1 MITPKAFATET
12 RALFVI
18 AWPMIIAQLA
28 QMGTGVVDT
37 VMAGH
42 YSSVDLAAIAIGYN
56 IWLPLLLLF
65 IGMMLGA
72 TVIIAQDYGAGRV
85 ERIRE
90 SLPQALWLA
99 LGLGAVAGPACYF
112 AAPLLHLLNLEKATH
127 KKSLEYLQAVAFGHS
142 SPSSFLGWHSLVGTA
157 TPGPTVL
164 SQ

>member
-1 MITPKAFATET
+1 MISPSAFATET
-12 RALFVI
+12 RALFTI

-42 YSSVDLAAIAIGYN
+42 YSAVDLAAIAIGYN
-56 IWLPLLLLF
+56 IWLPLFLLF

-85 ERIRE
+85 KRIRE

-99 LGLGAVAGPACYF
+99 LILGSVAGPLCYF
-112 AAPLLHLLNLEKATH
+112 AEPLLARYPAFLAGELDQFFLYRIRRIFVGRLRVRGNVDKRTVQT
-127 KKSLEYLQAVAFGHS
+127 SLPEL
-142 SPSSFLGWHSLVGTA
+142 
-157 TPGPTVL
+157 L